1 MNADVVVVGSGPSGA
16 VAAAMLVA
24 KGLRV
29 VMLDAGVRAPAGA
42 LLRVRGNTLAK
53 FVRGGPETDRHV
65 AAGDPGTEWF
75 SSLTHGGLSNF
86 WTAAVP
92 RFHPNDFTEG
102 DALDA
107 RYRWP
112 VTYDELEPFYASV
125 ERMMK
130 ITAGDAQL
138 DLPANVRTYYR
149 RQPEAWLNF
158 AARVA
163 QAGHSVGTLPMANGA
178 PTALL
183 ARSTGWNSYH
193 CMVKPL
199 LGASNFSLLRGAQV
213 VRLVWSGSESRV
225 VAVEYIDHM
234 NGGATTLLPCRAVVV
249 AAGALD
255 STRILL
261 QSRSK
266 DFPDG
271 LGNDTDVVGRYLHD
285 HPRQWWLARLDRA
298 LPILAHPMYV
308 ARAGYGV
315 DAPLMANSLTIGLAE
330 KITRVRTWYGASSSV
345 VGVQVFGTMVP
356 QPHHRVTVPRAADG
370 SDDTRSRLTLDV
382 AYDAQALQNMVA
394 ARDRF
399 VEVFRA
405 AGIAAEPLAP
415 FDPMSPGSSVHYAG
429 TVRMH
434 DDPTVGVLDRW
445 NRVHAAP
452 NVLVTDMS
460 CFTTS
465 PEKNPTLT
473 AMALSARAAE
483 RLARDLSSQSPPAL
497 REATPLAAQARSR

>member
-1 MNADVVVVGSGPSGA
+1 
-16 VAAAMLVA
+16 
-24 KGLRV
+24 
-29 VMLDAGVRAPAGA
+29 
-42 LLRVRGNTLAK
+42 
-53 FVRGGPETDRHV
+53 
-65 AAGDPGTEWF
+65 
-75 SSLTHGGLSNF
+75 LS
-86 WTAAVP
+86 
-92 RFHPNDFTEG
+92 
-102 DALDA
+102 
-107 RYRWP
+107 
-112 VTYDELEPFYASV
+112 
-125 ERMMK
+125 
-130 ITAGDAQL
+130 
-138 DLPANVRTYYR
+138 
-149 RQPEAWLNF
+149 F
-158 AARVA
+158 AATVA
-163 QAGHSVGTLPMANGA
+163 QSGHSVGTLPMANGA

-183 ARSTGWNSYH
+183 ARATGWNSYH
-193 CMVKPL
+193 CVVKPL
-199 LGASNFSLLRGAQV
+199 LGASNFSLVRGAQV
-213 VRLVWSGSESRV
+213 VRLIWSSTEARV
-225 VAVEYIDHM
+225 VAVEYVDHT
-234 NGGATTLLPCRAVVV
+234 NGGATSRVACRAVVV

-266 DFPDG
+266 EFPDG

-315 DAPLMANSLTIGLAE
+315 GAPLMANSLTIGLAE
-330 KITRVRTWYGASSSV
+330 KITRVRAWYGASSSL

-356 QPHHRVTVPRAADG
+356 QPHHRVTVPRLADG
-370 SDDTRSRLTLDV
+370 SDDTRSQLSLNV
-382 AYDAQALQNMVA
+382 AYDADALHNMVA

-434 DDPTVGVLDRW
+434 DDRSVGALDRW
-445 NRVHAAP
+445 NRVHSAL

-483 RLARDLSSQSPPAL
+483 RLAQDLSSQGSASRTDVTPVAAPA
-497 REATPLAAQARSR
+497 RAR